1 MIIVIE
7 EKYETNSPRK
17 PSFSVIQLIIFVIM
31 ITVAVTIKYVILC
44 IDFNGIVL
52 EI

>member
-17 PSFSVIQLIIFVIM
+17 QFSVIQLIIFVIM